1 MPHSQRVRGWPET
14 QRRNY
19 HSDGNFAV
27 SNPLRA
33 LGEERRSARRKDAAR
48 RTSHAPALRQL
59 ADAVLEAPDLASLAR
74 LLTQRLPETLGMPQA
89 TLLIWDRKLDVFQAL
104 LPGETQTR
112 PLRPGEPG
120 VEAPAT
126 RFLLSEGQVLE
137 TGKSGDGVLVPLMAR
152 TGLVG
157 VLVLGGRP
165 ERRRAPLRTSEAR
178 LLSAIAL
185 RASIALEN
193 QFYLRELV
201 SSERMAALGTMAGM
215 LVHDFRGPLTVIRG
229 YAESLGQPL
238 PPETIRER
246 SKMITDAVDRLE
258 RMTRETLDFARGG
271 GRLVRRSMLASVLV
285 EELAAGAAEE
295 FSSLEVLREIA
306 VPEGTVASVDV
317 DKLRRVVGNIAANAM
332 DAMGGGGRFHLSAR
346 VENAQGADGQ
356 RLVLLLADEGPG
368 VPEEIRGRVFEPFVT
383 KGKKSGTG
391 LGLAVARRFV
401 EDHGGTIELLP
412 EGPGARF
419 RIALP
424 LASSIGAG

>member
-1 MPHSQRVRGWPET
+1 
-14 QRRNY
+14 
-19 HSDGNFAV
+19 V

-33 LGEERRSARRKDAAR
+33 ALEERRASRRKDAPPR
-48 RTSHAPALRQL
+48 RSSHAPALRRL
-59 ADAVLEAPDLASLAR
+59 ADEVLEVPDLSALAR
-74 LLTQRLPETLGMPQA
+74 LLTERLPAALGMPQA
-89 TLLIWDRKLDVFQAL
+89 TLLIWDRKLDAFQAL

-112 PLRPGEPG
+112 SLQPGEPG

-126 RFLLSEGQVLE
+126 RFLLSEGDVIE
-137 TGKSGDGVLVPLMAR
+137 TGKAGDGVLVPLMAR

-165 ERRRAPLRTSEAR
+165 ERRKAPLRGSEAR
-178 LLSAIAL
+178 LLSAVAF
-185 RASIALEN
+185 RASLALEN
-193 QFYLRELV
+193 QVYLRELV

-229 YAESLGQPL
+229 YAESLIQPL

-246 SKMITDAVDRLE
+246 AKLITDAVDRLE

-271 GRLVRRSMLASVLV
+271 GRLVRRCYEAKTLV
-285 EELAAGAAEE
+285 EELTSAAAEE
-295 FSSLEVLREIA
+295 FPLLEVVRDVL
-306 VPEGTVASVDV
+306 VPQGIVACVDL
-317 DKLRRVVGNIAANAM
+317 DKLRRVVGNLAANAL
-332 DAMGGGGRFHLSAR
+332 DAMGGRGRFHVSAQ
-346 VENAQGADGQ
+346 VEGEGDER

-383 KGKKSGTG
+383 KGKKRGTG

-401 EDHGGTIELLP
+401 EDHGGTIELLSD
-412 EGPGARF
+412 GPGARF

-424 LASSIGAG
+424 LASGDVAA

>member
-1 MPHSQRVRGWPET
+1 M
-14 QRRNY
+14 
-19 HSDGNFAV
+19 

-33 LGEERRSARRKDAAR
+33 ALEDRRSARRKDAPPR
-48 RTSHAPALRQL
+48 RSSHAPALRQL
-59 ADAVLEAPDLASLAR
+59 ADEVLEVPDLAALAR
-74 LLTQRLPETLGMPQA
+74 LLTQKLPAALGMPQA
-89 TLLIWDRKLDVFQAL
+89 TLLIWDRKLDAFQAL
-104 LPGETQTR
+104 LPGETQAR
-112 PLRPGEPG
+112 PVRPGEPG

-126 RFLLSEGQVLE
+126 RFLLSEGEVIE
-137 TGKSGDGVLVPLMAR
+137 TGKAGDGVLVPLMAR

-165 ERRRAPLRTSEAR
+165 ERRKAPLRGSEAK

-185 RASIALEN
+185 RASLALEN
-193 QFYLRELV
+193 QVYLRELV

-229 YAESLGQPL
+229 YAESLTQPQ
-238 PPETIRER
+238 PPEVIRER
-246 SKMITDAVDRLE
+246 AKMITDAVDRLE

-271 GRLVRRSMLASVLV
+271 GRLVRRCYEAKTLV
-285 EELAAGAAEE
+285 EELAAAAAEE
-295 FSSLEVLREIA
+295 FPSLELVRDVS
-306 VPEGTVASVDV
+306 VPKETVACVDV
-317 DKLRRVVGNIAANAM
+317 DKMRRVVGNIAANAM
-332 DAMGGGGRFHLSAR
+332 DAMGGRGRFHVSAR
-346 VENAQGADGQ
+346 VENGQGEER
-356 RLVLLLADEGPG
+356 RLVLMLADEGPG

-383 KGKKSGTG
+383 KGKKRGTG

-424 LASSIGAG
+424 LASGAGAA